1 MKSIFTS
8 TSVHYMLF
16 LLFFVVA
23 CHDKDDVTPDK
34 DETSYF
40 TEKKWIT
47 VRVEASP
54 SFDFDGDGKLDTDV
68 TKLVFDPCDLDN
80 SMIFKSDKKLAYD
93 EGATKCDPADP
104 QQGTD
109 GTWSYDKSTKI
120 LTQTYES
127 GEKISFNV
135 AQNDGDNLK
144 LVYRETIDKIEL
156 KLSWILKRVP

>member
-1 MKSIFTS
+1 M
-8 TSVHYMLF
+8 
-16 LLFFVVA
+16 
-23 CHDKDDVTPDK
+23 
-34 DETSYF
+34 
-40 TEKKWIT
+40 
-47 VRVEASP
+47 
-54 SFDFDGDGKLDTDV
+54 DTDV